1 MLSCCVAV
9 TSSSNNSHPCSL
21 YPSVL
26 LNRFYLF
33 FFFLEEGIK
42 QIEIAS
48 LFFLS
53 KIRWPGASAII
64 KGWIGERRS
73 GSSFSLLVPSKRDRV
88 PHFLSPTVNHV
99 ELKADISRVR
109 GRNYRSC
116 FKGAVTRVW
125 NFRSILKYFSFSL
138 SISILILL
146 YHRFWSYK

>member
-9 TSSSNNSHPCSL
+9 ASSSNNSHPCSL

-88 PHFLSPTVNHV
+88 PHFLSPTLN
-99 ELKADISRVR
+99 LKPIFQEFGDATIDPVLRVQ
-109 GRNYRSC
+109 
-116 FKGAVTRVW
+116 
-125 NFRSILKYFSFSL
+125 
-138 SISILILL
+138 
-146 YHRFWSYK
+146 